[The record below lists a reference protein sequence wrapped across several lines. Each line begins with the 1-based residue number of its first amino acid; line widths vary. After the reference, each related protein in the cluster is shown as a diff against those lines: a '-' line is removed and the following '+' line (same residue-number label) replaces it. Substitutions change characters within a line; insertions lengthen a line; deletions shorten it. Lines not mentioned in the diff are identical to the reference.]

1 MSNQIKNPFSRN
13 EDQQITYNI
22 YNFLKNPTKENK
34 KIVDGIL
41 NKYNLTNYF
50 ITLNDP
56 RNHNGM
62 IKVNK
67 AYLNKQNDIE
77 NTFFYPVQNI
87 IDETSKK
94 ITIEKQIL
102 GNIARFF

>member
-13 EDQQITYNI
+13 ENKQITYNI
-22 YNFLKNPTKENK
+22 YNFLKKPTKENK
-34 KIVDGIL
+34 KIIEGIL

-50 ITLNDP
+50 IILNDP

-67 AYLNKQNDIE
+67 DYLNAHNDVD
-77 NTFFYPVQNI
+77 NTFFNPIQSI

-94 ITIEKQIL
+94 
-102 GNIARFF
+102 

>member
-13 EDQQITYNI
+13 ENQQITYNI

-34 KIVDGIL
+34 KIVDGIF

-50 ITLNDP
+50 IILTDF

-67 AYLNKQNDIE
+67 AYLSEDNDVD
-77 NTFFYPVQNI
+77 NNFYSVQNI

>member
-1 MSNQIKNPFSRN
+1 MTN
-13 EDQQITYNI
+13 
-22 YNFLKNPTKENK
+22 KEKK
-34 KIVDGIL
+34 KIIEGIL

-50 ITLNDP
+50 IILNDP

-67 AYLNKQNDIE
+67 DYLNAHNDVD
-77 NTFFYPVQNI
+77 NTFFYPIQNI